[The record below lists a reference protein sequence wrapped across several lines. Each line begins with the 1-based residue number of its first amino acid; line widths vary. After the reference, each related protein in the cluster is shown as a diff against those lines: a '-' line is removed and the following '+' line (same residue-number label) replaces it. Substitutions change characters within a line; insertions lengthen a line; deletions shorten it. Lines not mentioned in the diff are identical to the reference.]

1 MPLAVVIAAA
11 TGAAG
16 LAAVVAI
23 GLSLAAT
30 GWSPDHVTGAM
41 ALAAAVVAVSAL
53 TAAGVAALVGR
64 ALEIV
69 RADAVAALSADP
81 DHRRVLG
88 RRGAT
93 PVATPVAAPVATIA
107 TTESGGLAR
116 AVQALRLRVRVAD
129 EMALRHRRTAETT
142 GAGMFEL
149 LSGLVDAEEGARGQL
164 AAELHD
170 TAAQSLALASSL
182 LTVAVTPA
190 EVAQAAGLVDE
201 AEEQVRAVMARTRPP
216 ALREG
221 DLGAAVGVLAA
232 DLRQR
237 YGLRVTVSWPAGP
250 QPLPLGTAVI
260 VYRFFQ
266 EALLNVVKHCEVDV
280 ASAVL
285 AVEPDRIVA
294 RVRDQG
300 GGFDPDAVRA
310 DRGRHV
316 GLDLL
321 RQRARLAGGS
331 MRVRSTRGAGTELE
345 LRLPRG
351 TSVSLVGESL
361 VGERC
366 AGPVG
371 DDRA

>member
-16 LAAVVAI
+16 LAPVVAI

-64 ALEIV
+64 GLEIV
-69 RADAVAALSADP
+69 RADAMAALSADP

-93 PVATPVAAPVATIA
+93 PVATPVATIA

-221 DLGAAVGVLAA
+221 DLGAAVGVLTA

-285 AVEPDRIVA
+285 AVESNRIVA

-371 DDRA
+371 DDGA

>member
-1 MPLAVVIAAA
+1 MPLAVVIATA

-64 ALEIV
+64 GLEIV
-69 RADAVAALSADP
+69 RADAMAALSADP

-93 PVATPVAAPVATIA
+93 PVATPVATIA

-116 AVQALRLRVRVAD
+116 AVHALRLRVRVAD

-221 DLGAAVGVLAA
+221 DLGAAVGVLTA

-285 AVEPDRIVA
+285 AVEPDRVVA
-294 RVRDQG
+294 LVRDQG
-300 GGFDPDAVRA
+300 DGFDPDAVRA

-331 MRVRSTRGAGTELE
+331 VRVRSTRGAGTELE

-351 TSVSLVGESL
+351 PSVSLVGESL

-371 DDRA
+371 DDGA